1 MASSPIR
8 IGITGGIATGKTT
21 VTNYI
26 AQTYGF
32 PILDADLYAHQAV
45 ALGSPLLHQIQQR
58 YSDRIL
64 LPTGELDRPQL
75 GQIIFQDAT
84 EKRWLEQLIHPYVR
98 QQFEMAMSSLKDR
111 RCVLLAIPLLF
122 EAQLEELVD
131 QIWVVSCAE
140 HQQLA
145 RLMARNGLTQTD
157 AIARI
162 NNQMPLANK
171 IALADHVID
180 NDQSLEVLHHQ
191 IDQLIHQLP
200 CSQKN

>member
-1 MASSPIR
+1 MASSQIR

-32 PILDADLYAHQAV
+32 PILDADLYAQQAV

-58 YSDRIL
+58 YGDRIL

-84 EKRWLEQLIHPYVR
+84 EKRWLEDLIHPYVG
-98 QQFEMAMSSLKDR
+98 QQFKTEMSQLGDLP
-111 RCVLLAIPLLF
+111 CLILAIPLLF
-122 EAQLEELVD
+122 EAQLEGLVD

-140 HQQLA
+140 HQQLT
-145 RLMARNGLTQTD
+145 RLMARNDLTQAA

-162 NNQMPLANK
+162 NSQMPLAEK
-171 IALADHVID
+171 ITRADHVID
-180 NDQSLEVLHHQ
+180 NDQSLQMLHHQ
-191 IDQLIHQLP
+191 IDQLIHQL
-200 CSQKN
+200 SL